1 MTVLDRRRELGTL
14 RLVGSTRRQVM
25 TMLRWESLLVSV
37 VVLVLGSA
45 IAAATLIPM
54 MNGVTGDMPYV
65 PPLVYGSFAVAAGG
79 LALLAATL
87 PARAALR
94 RWS

>member
-1 MTVLDRRRELGTL
+1 MTVMDRRRELATM

-25 TMLRWESLLVSV
+25 TMLRWESLLVASV
-37 VVLVLGSA
+37 GLVLGTA

-54 MNGVTGDMPYV
+54 MNGVTGEVPYV
-65 PPLVYGSFAVAAGG
+65 PPLLYGSFAVAAGG
-79 LALLAATL
+79 LALLAVTL

>member
-14 RLVGSTRRQVM
+14 RLVGSTRRQVL
-25 TMLRWESLLVSV
+25 TMLGWESLLVSAAGV
-37 VVLVLGSA
+37 VIGSA

-54 MNGVTGDMPYV
+54 MRGMTGEAPYA
-65 PPLVYGSFAVAAGG
+65 PPLLYGFFAAVGVG
-79 LALLAATL
+79 LALLAVTL

-94 RWS
+94 RRP